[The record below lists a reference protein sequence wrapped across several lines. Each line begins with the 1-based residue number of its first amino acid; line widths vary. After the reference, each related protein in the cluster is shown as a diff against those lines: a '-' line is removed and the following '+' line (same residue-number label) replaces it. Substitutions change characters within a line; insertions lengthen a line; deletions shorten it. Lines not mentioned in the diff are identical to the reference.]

1 MGYDKV
7 ISITKS
13 SLSPKPRIA
22 NPLDQFETISTADL
36 YTRIWQVALKSK
48 LKAACEMPDAAC
60 EFMFYPLDR
69 ETPLPFP
76 DSWQM
81 SYHVN

>member
-13 SLSPKPRIA
+13 SLYPKPRIA
-22 NPLDQFETISTADL
+22 NPLDQFETMSTTDL

-48 LKAACEMPDAAC
+48 LKIACEMPDAEC
-60 EFMFYPLDR
+60 EFMLHPLDK
-69 ETPLPFP
+69 ESPYPF
-76 DSWQM
+76 QTAGK
-81 SYHVN
+81 